1 LINLVNNIPMADATA
16 LDLIYEAHRLLG
28 KIEDAPRDYGTGD
41 LLYSSDIHTVVA
53 VSRSEG
59 CNLTELASSLDI
71 SKPAASK
78 FVKKLIRLG
87 YLRKERPVDN
97 GKELSLYLSDSGKRA
112 VFAHEAFEKRIF
124 GPLRS
129 IEAGLAE
136 GDRAVILNFLRSL
149 QGALARER

>member
-1 LINLVNNIPMADATA
+1 MADATA

-41 LLYSSDIHTVVA
+41 LLYSSDVHTVVA

-59 CNLTELASSLDI
+59 CNLTELAVSMDI

-87 YLRKERPVDN
+87 YLRKERPADN

-112 VFAHEAFEKRIF
+112 VSAHEAFEKRIF

-129 IEAGLAE
+129 IEEGLAQ
-136 GDRAVILNFLRSL
+136 GDRTVILDFLRSL
-149 QGALARER
+149 REALSPQK